1 MNPASLAL
9 KNRTAAAVL
18 ALVVAAGGA
27 YAYVNLGRLEFPD
40 FVIKIAVV
48 STPYPGAS
56 AEQVEQ
62 EVTDVLE
69 EAIQSLG
76 ELKEIKSTSQDGL
89 SIIHAEIEE
98 KYFGVEL
105 EQVWDKLRRKVNGI
119 QGQLPPRAGPSMVND
134 DFGDVYG
141 LFFALTGEEYSY
153 KELKDYADELKKH
166 LLMCDDVAKIA
177 FWGVQP
183 EVIDIEIPQA
193 RLAKLGLS
201 PQMILAVLQSQD
213 IVQPSGKVLV
223 GDAYVRIEP
232 TGEFHSEDRI
242 GDLLITSPATG
253 GAFRLRDIAE
263 IRRGYRDPPSQ
274 LMRLNGQPAIGL
286 GISTVA
292 GGNAVTMA
300 NAVKARLAELEP
312 FRPPGLNIETIYDQG
327 GRVDQAVN
335 EFMVNLVGSL
345 IIVIALLLVFMGWRS
360 GALIG
365 AVLLLTIL
373 ATFIY
378 MWLTGICLQKVSLG
392 ALVLALGMLVD
403 NAIVVVEG
411 VLIKVRKGMD
421 RQAAAMETVAQT
433 QWPLLGATF
442 IAVLAFAAIGYAP
455 GNVGEFC
462 QSLFWVLAASLMLSW
477 VTAVTITPLL
487 CVRFLK
493 VPKTPDADPYDKPL
507 FRWYRKGLDGI
518 IRYWP
523 ATLAGLA
530 ATIVAAAIG
539 FSFVPS
545 FFFPESSQPL
555 FTVRLF
561 RPQGT
566 HVLRTSDSM
575 KRIETYLASESSVK
589 SVATFVG
596 QGALRFILTYNPEDP
611 NASFGELVVTVDDA
625 ANLPGVMDRVKAF
638 LAEQFDDAEW
648 VVDRWKDGPP
658 YVYAIE
664 PRFRGPDANVLRDL
678 ADQAKTI
685 MRGEPCAIVRDNWR
699 NRVSVLR
706 PDFLESAARK
716 TGLSRN
722 DLAQALQMQFG
733 GRQVGVYREGNDLLP
748 LMLRSPEGTEANYSA
763 ARQVHAWSQT
773 HGEAVPLDTIVSD
786 WTTHAAWQDPLI
798 NRRHRQREIS
808 AQCNPAAGLASPLL
822 NRMKPKFEA
831 IELPPGYSLDWGGE
845 LEASAKGTGPLQVM
859 FPICLGGMFLILILL
874 FNQIRQ
880 PLIIF
885 LCLPLISIGVTAGLL
900 LTGLPFG
907 FMSILGYLGLSGM
920 LIKNAIVLIEEID
933 LNEAKGQDSYNAVL
947 DAGVSRL
954 RPVTMASGTTVLGMA
969 PLMWDPFYQGMAA
982 TVAGG
987 LIGSTVLAL
996 LVVPLFYVLFFRI
1009 RPHRPCVGGAMMG
1022 HCKSL
1027 ISTPSL
1033 GR

>member
-1 MNPASLAL
+1 MNPAALAL

-18 ALVVAAGGA
+18 ALVVAASGA
-27 YAYVNLGRLEFPD
+27 YAYVHLGRLEFPD

-153 KELKDYADELKKH
+153 KELKDYADELKKQ

-274 LMRLNGQPAIGL
+274 LMRLNGRPAIGL

-493 VPKTPDADPYDKPL
+493 VQ
-507 FRWYRKGLDGI
+507 
-518 IRYWP
+518 
-523 ATLAGLA
+523 
-530 ATIVAAAIG
+530 IG
-539 FSFVPS
+539 
-545 FFFPESSQPL
+545 
-555 FTVRLF
+555 RA
-561 RPQGT
+561 
-566 HVLRTSDSM
+566 HV
-575 KRIETYLASESSVK
+575 
-589 SVATFVG
+589 
-596 QGALRFILTYNPEDP
+596 
-611 NASFGELVVTVDDA
+611 
-625 ANLPGVMDRVKAF
+625 
-638 LAEQFDDAEW
+638 
-648 VVDRWKDGPP
+648 
-658 YVYAIE
+658 
-664 PRFRGPDANVLRDL
+664 
-678 ADQAKTI
+678 
-685 MRGEPCAIVRDNWR
+685 
-699 NRVSVLR
+699 
-706 PDFLESAARK
+706 
-716 TGLSRN
+716 
-722 DLAQALQMQFG
+722 
-733 GRQVGVYREGNDLLP
+733 
-748 LMLRSPEGTEANYSA
+748 
-763 ARQVHAWSQT
+763 
-773 HGEAVPLDTIVSD
+773 
-786 WTTHAAWQDPLI
+786 
-798 NRRHRQREIS
+798 
-808 AQCNPAAGLASPLL
+808 
-822 NRMKPKFEA
+822 
-831 IELPPGYSLDWGGE
+831 
-845 LEASAKGTGPLQVM
+845 
-859 FPICLGGMFLILILL
+859 
-874 FNQIRQ
+874 
-880 PLIIF
+880 
-885 LCLPLISIGVTAGLL
+885 
-900 LTGLPFG
+900 
-907 FMSILGYLGLSGM
+907 
-920 LIKNAIVLIEEID
+920 
-933 LNEAKGQDSYNAVL
+933 
-947 DAGVSRL
+947 
-954 RPVTMASGTTVLGMA
+954 
-969 PLMWDPFYQGMAA
+969 
-982 TVAGG
+982 
-987 LIGSTVLAL
+987 
-996 LVVPLFYVLFFRI
+996 
-1009 RPHRPCVGGAMMG
+1009 
-1022 HCKSL
+1022 
-1027 ISTPSL
+1027 
-1033 GR
+1033 

>member
-1 MNPASLAL
+1 MNPAALAL

-18 ALVVAAGGA
+18 ALVVAASGA
-27 YAYVNLGRLEFPD
+27 YAYVHLVRLEFPD

-153 KELKDYADELKKH
+153 KELKDYADELKKQ

-274 LMRLNGQPAIGL
+274 LMRLNGRPAIGL

-493 VPKTPDADPYDKPL
+493 VPKTPTADPYDKPL

-518 IRYWP
+518 IGYWP

-575 KRIETYLASESSVK
+575 KRIETYLASESNVK

-648 VVDRWKDGPP
+648 VVDRWKDGPA

-664 PRFRGPDANVLRDL
+664 PRFRGPDADVLRDL

-733 GRQVGVYREGNDLLP
+733 GQQVGVYREGNDLLP

-845 LEASAKGTGPLQVM
+845 LEASAKGTEPLQVM

-933 LNEAKGQDSYNAVL
+933 LNEGKGQDSYNAVL

-1009 RPHRPCVGGAMMG
+1009 RPHRPCVGGAMIC
-1022 HCKSL
+1022 H
-1027 ISTPSL
+1027 
-1033 GR
+1033 

>member
-1 MNPASLAL
+1 MNPATIAL
-9 KNRTAAAVL
+9 KNRTATAVL
-18 ALVVAAGGA
+18 ALVVMAGGLYA
-27 YAYVNLGRLEFPD
+27 YANLGRLEFPD
-40 FVIKIAVV
+40 FVIKIAVI

-89 SIIHAEIEE
+89 SIIHAEMKEE
-98 KYFGVEL
+98 FFGQEL
-105 EQVWDKLRRKVNGI
+105 EQVWDKLRRKVNDI
-119 QGQLPPRAGPSMVND
+119 QGRLPPNAGPSVVND

-141 LFFALTGEEYSY
+141 LYYAITGEGRSY
-153 KELKDYADELKKH
+153 KELKDYADELKKQ

-177 FWGVQP
+177 FCGVQP
-183 EVIDIEIPQA
+183 EVVYIEIPHA
-193 RLAKLGLS
+193 RMAKLGLS
-201 PQMILAVLQSQD
+201 PQIILGVLQSQD
-213 IVQPSGKVLV
+213 VVQPSGKVSL

-232 TGEFHSEDRI
+232 TGEFQSEQRI

-263 IRRGYRDPPSQ
+263 IRRSYQDPPSQ
-274 LMRLNGQPAIGL
+274 LMRSNGRPAIGM
-286 GISTVA
+286 GISTIA
-292 GGNAVTMA
+292 GGNAVVMA
-300 NAVKARLAELEP
+300 ESVQTRLAELEP
-312 FRPPGLNIETIYDQG
+312 LRPEGIHLDVIYNQG
-327 GRVDQAVN
+327 ERVDQAVN
-335 EFMVNLVGSL
+335 DFMVNLIESL
-345 IIVIALLLVFMGWRS
+345 VIVIVLLLVFMGLRS
-360 GALIG
+360 GLLIG
-365 AVLLLTIL
+365 GVLLLTIL
-373 ATFIY
+373 GTFIY
-378 MWLTGICLQKVSLG
+378 MWMTGISLQKISLG

-411 VLIKVRKGMD
+411 VLIKVQKGMD
-421 RQAAAMETVAQT
+421 RQEAAIETVAQT

-442 IAVLAFAAIGYAP
+442 IAVLAFAAIGFAP

-462 QSLFWVLAASLMLSW
+462 QSLFWVLAASLMISW
-477 VTAVTITPLL
+477 LTAVTVTPLL
-487 CVRFLK
+487 CVWFLK
-493 VPKTPDADPYDKPL
+493 VPKTAIADPYDTSF
-507 FRWYRKGLDGI
+507 FRWYRRSLDRI
-518 IRYWP
+518 IRHWP
-523 ATLAGLA
+523 ATLAVLA
-530 ATIVAAAIG
+530 ATVVAAGIG
-539 FSFVPS
+539 FHFVPS

-566 HVLRTSDSM
+566 HIERTSDSM
-575 KRIETYLASESSVK
+575 KQVEAFLAKEDAVK
-589 SVATFVG
+589 RYTTFVG
-596 QGALRFILTYNPEDP
+596 QGSLRFILTYNPEDP
-611 NASFGELVVTVDDA
+611 NASFGELVVAVDDV
-625 ANLPGVMDRVKAF
+625 ANMQRVMGRIEAF
-638 LAEQFDDAEW
+638 LAKEFEDAEW
-648 VVDRWKDGPP
+648 VVRRWKDGPA
-658 YVYAIE
+658 YIYDIE
-664 PRFRGPDANVLRDL
+664 PRFRGPDADVLRNL
-678 ADQAKTI
+678 AEQAKTI
-685 MRGEPCAIVRDNWR
+685 MRNEATAIVRDNWR

-706 PDFLESAARK
+706 PDFIESAARK

-733 GRQVGVYREGNDLLP
+733 GQRVGVYREENDLLP
-748 LMLRSPEGTEANYSA
+748 IVLRPPHAEEENYA
-763 ARQVHAWSQT
+763 EARQVHAWSDI
-773 HGEAVPLDTIVSD
+773 HKESVPLDAIVAD
-786 WTTHAAWQDPLI
+786 WTRHTTFQDPLI
-798 NRRHRQREIS
+798 HRRHRQREMT

-822 NRMKPKFEA
+822 QRMRPALEA
-831 IELPPGYSLDWGGE
+831 IELPPGYVLDWGGE

-874 FNQIRQ
+874 FNRLRQ

-933 LNEAKGQDSYNAVL
+933 LNEAQGVDSYNAVL

-996 LVVPLFYVLFFRI
+996 VVVPLFYVLFFRI
-1009 RPHRPCVGGAMMG
+1009 RPHKQPFCCR
-1022 HCKSL
+1022 HREDS
-1027 ISTPSL
+1027 
-1033 GR
+1033 